1 MIGKLIKGTSMRGL
15 LDYLLSAKDQKKQ
28 RRPRVAIVEATF
40 AGTTPREIAAEFAVL
55 RALRPNLNVAV
66 VHEALRLPASAPE
79 PTDEQWAAIA
89 RHWADAM
96 EGVMRKEPSP
106 RLVK

>member
-28 RRPRVAIVEATF
+28 RRPRVAILEATF

-66 VHEALRLPASAPE
+66 VHEALRLPASAP
-79 PTDEQWAAIA
+79 TLKA
-89 RHWADAM
+89 RWTTRSRAGWIWGD
-96 EGVMRKEPSP
+96 SCT
-106 RLVK
+106 